1 MNPLGESALYRQLA
15 NELRRQI
22 SEGELAVGSKLP
34 SEGELAETHD
44 VARNTVRL
52 ALGLL
57 RAEGLVTTDQ
67 GRGSFVA
74 DPASVPLRFDA
85 SVIHARSRRQ
95 ASEVDALRTD
105 LALQGG
111 ARTGRSDVTI
121 ERLKA
126 PDNIAARLGLDDD
139 EEVIVRRRVQY
150 VDGRPVHLSDSWFR
164 AAMVEGTEIAEPV
177 DVVRGTNRIMAEL
190 GHEAVRRTDEISAR
204 MPTAVEAE
212 VLQLSPD
219 VPVLVAIHTE
229 RDAKDEPVEVHV
241 LTLPTDRHVLVY
253 EVPLDV

>member
-1 MNPLGESALYRQLA
+1 MNPTGPNALYRQLA
-15 NELRRQI
+15 DEIRRQVQQ
-22 SEGELAVGSKLP
+22 GELAPGTKLP
-34 SEGELAETHD
+34 SESELMEAHE
-44 VARNTVRL
+44 VSRITVRQ

-57 RAEGLVTTDQ
+57 RSEGLVQTGQ
-67 GRGSFVA
+67 GKGSFVA
-74 DPASVPLRFDA
+74 DPAAVPLRFNA
-85 SVIHARSRRQ
+85 SIIHARSRRE

-105 LALQGG
+105 LAIQG

-121 ERLKA
+121 ERMVA
-126 PDNIAARLGLDDD
+126 PDDIAARLGLADD
-139 EEVIVRRRVQY
+139 EDVIVRRRVQY

-164 AAMVEGTEIAEPV
+164 AKMVEGTEIAEPV

-204 MPTAVEAE
+204 MPTAGEAD
-212 VLQLSPD
+212 VLQLAEG

-229 RDAKDEPVEVHV
+229 RDAADDPVEVHV

>member
-1 MNPLGESALYRQLA
+1 MNPTGPNALYRQLA
-15 NELRRQI
+15 DGIRGQI
-22 SEGELAVGSKLP
+22 QAGELTPGTKLP
-34 SEGELAETHD
+34 SEGELAETHG
-44 VARNTVRL
+44 VARITVRL

-57 RAEGLVTTDQ
+57 RSEGLVNTEQ

-74 DPASVPLRFDA
+74 DPATVPLRFNA
-85 SVIHARSRRQ
+85 STIHARSRRE

-105 LALQGG
+105 LAMQG

-121 ERLKA
+121 ERMVA

-177 DVVRGTNRIMAEL
+177 DVVRGTNRVMAEL

-204 MPTAVEAE
+204 MPTGAEAE
-212 VLQLSPD
+212 VLQLD
-219 VPVLVAIHTE
+219 EGVPVLVAIHTE